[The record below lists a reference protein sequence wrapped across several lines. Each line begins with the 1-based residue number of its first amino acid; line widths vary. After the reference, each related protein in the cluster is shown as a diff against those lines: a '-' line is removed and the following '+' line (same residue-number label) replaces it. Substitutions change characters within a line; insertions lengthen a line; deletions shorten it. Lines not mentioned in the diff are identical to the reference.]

1 MARVL
6 GVDYGRRRLGFA
18 LSDETGTLAMPREVV
33 SVNTLAEAVA
43 STLAQLRT
51 TGAARV
57 VVGLPLNMNG
67 TRGPMAQEVEE
78 FVARVARDAGV
89 PVVTWDERL
98 TSAQVE
104 RTLLDADLSRARR
117 KEVRDKLAAQ
127 VMLQGFLDAQDRE
140 SEDR

>member
-1 MARVL
+1 MAKVL

-18 LSDETGTLAMPREVV
+18 LSDETATLALPLEVV
-33 SVNTLAEAVA
+33 SVNTLAEAVQGTA
-43 STLAQLRT
+43 AQVRA
-51 TGAARV
+51 TGAVRV

-67 TRGPMAQEVEE
+67 TRGEMAREVEE
-78 FVARVARDAGV
+78 FAARLADVVGV

-117 KEVRDKLAAQ
+117 RQVRDKLAAQ
-127 VMLQGFLDAQDRE
+127 VMLQGFLDAQGQQQGDV
-140 SEDR
+140 